1 MADLPKERSPDQ
13 PDFEQALK
21 RLEEIVHLLEEGELG
36 LNESLERYEEGVK
49 LLRQSYDLL
58 QRASGGSNSF
68 QAPMPKA
75 IPSLSPS
82 TTRLPPIS
90 MKKNPNAANRA
101 NECHTVNAAFMVYAP
116 SPPRDYRCCIQV

>member
-58 QRASGGSNSF
+58 QRAERRIELLSGADAEGNPLTQPF
-68 QAPMPKA
+68 DDTATA
-75 IPSLSPS
+75 DIDE
-82 TTRLPPIS
+82 
-90 MKKNPNAANRA
+90 KKSKRRK
-101 NECHTVNAAFMVYAP
+101 
-116 SPPRDYRCCIQV
+116 SSQ